1 MFHHHVTLHHA
12 CFLDDHCSLVHF
24 PFFQMIM
31 PPHADSVHGSIEQ
44 KITDFPS
51 GFEGQWVA
59 RMGVPMNTVRCSGLS
74 PTFAASGAHDPPD
87 SVLKGL
93 VQPLFQKNGLF

>member
-1 MFHHHVTLHHA
+1 MHA
-12 CFLDDHCSLVHF
+12 ESI
-24 PFFQMIM
+24 Q
-31 PPHADSVHGSIEQ
+31 GSIEQ
-44 KITDFPS
+44 KITDFPL

-59 RMGVPMNTVRCSGLS
+59 RMGVPMNTVRCLGLS

>member
-1 MFHHHVTLHHA
+1 MVSEMT
-12 CFLDDHCSLVHF
+12 
-24 PFFQMIM
+24 M
-31 PPHADSVHGSIEQ
+31 HADSIHGSIEQ
-44 KITDFPS
+44 KNTDFPS

-59 RMGVPMNTVRCSGLS
+59 RMGVPMNTVRCLGLS

>member
-1 MFHHHVTLHHA
+1 MRDVTLHDCMQWLPRLA
-12 CFLDDHCSLVHF
+12 NIWRDASDD
-24 PFFQMIM
+24 
-31 PPHADSVHGSIEQ
+31 ADSIHGSIEQ
-44 KITDFPS
+44 RITDFPL

-59 RMGVPMNTVRCSGLS
+59 RMGAPMNTVRCLGLS

-87 SVLKGL
+87 SVLKGF

>member
-1 MFHHHVTLHHA
+1 MHVL
-12 CFLDDHCSLVHF
+12 LISDCSKSM
-24 PFFQMIM
+24 QGTSE
-31 PPHADSVHGSIEQ
+31 DSIHGSIEQ
-44 KITDFPS
+44 KITDFPL

-59 RMGVPMNTVRCSGLS
+59 RMGVPMNTVRCLGLS

>member
-1 MFHHHVTLHHA
+1 MPIV
-12 CFLDDHCSLVHF
+12 LVAVASRRGV
-24 PFFQMIM
+24 
-31 PPHADSVHGSIEQ
+31 HADSIHGSIEQ
-44 KITDFPS
+44 KIADFPL
-51 GFEGQWVA
+51 GFEGQWIA